1 MCERICTIMVEN
13 QSVTPSS
20 SECRTIPS
28 QAAYSSSVAS
38 QCSQLQSNPTIMR
51 HEIRET
57 DLFHIILKVLYYKYT
72 LALSSSFLFHG
83 LQAKIQNLKCFV
95 YCYSYYY
102 TTNTCKNV
110 FEIKTRL
117 LRLSNSHTNRRDCES
132 HSWTV
137 ALFNPT
143 AMYLPSGAHEM
154 LVTGPSSSTVKSSS
168 MELVVASQ
176 RYTVLPKATAKM
188 LFTLQSSRL
197 R

>member
-51 HEIRET
+51 YEIRET
-57 DLFHIILKVLYYKYT
+57 DLFHIILKSIILQIH
-72 LALSSSFLFHG
+72 SCSFKFFSVSWIGSENLD
-83 LQAKIQNLKCFV
+83 LKCFV

-117 LRLSNSHTNRRDCES
+117 LRLSNSHTKRRDCES